1 MFFEIV
7 KKYRIAFLDANA
19 LNEVKLGLVWD
30 MCQIFSIWRITHVC
44 CGCFTHKVL
53 FIYLFIFME
62 RTNKGATES
71 LQSQV
76 EIVGNILNLRCFLNI
91 YCYVIIRYWAL
102 AERERERE
110 RNAINS
116 LIADESLKSVPLCVA
131 FLACFVS
138 FYLII
143 NLPIIPF

>member
-1 MFFEIV
+1 MV
-7 KKYRIAFLDANA
+7 KRYRIAFLDTNA
-19 LNEVKLGLVWD
+19 LNEVKLSLVQD

-110 RNAINS
+110 KRNQFVNCRRISQISSSLCCFPCLLRKFLFDNQPTYNS
-116 LIADESLKSVPLCVA
+116 FLI
-131 FLACFVS
+131 
-138 FYLII
+138 
-143 NLPIIPF
+143 

>member
-1 MFFEIV
+1 M
-7 KKYRIAFLDANA
+7 KSN
-19 LNEVKLGLVWD
+19 LVW
-30 MCQIFSIWRITHVC
+30 CRIYVKYLAFDTYLTSAM
-44 CGCFTHKVL
+44 GALRTKS
-53 FIYLFIFME
+53 YLFIFME

-76 EIVGNILNLRCFLNI
+76 QIVGNILNLRCFLNI

>member
-1 MFFEIV
+1 M
-7 KKYRIAFLDANA
+7 KSN
-19 LNEVKLGLVWD
+19 LVW
-30 MCQIFSIWRITHVC
+30 
-44 CGCFTHKVL
+44 CGIYVKYLAFGTYLTSAMGALRTKS
-53 FIYLFIFME
+53 YLFIFVE

-76 EIVGNILNLRCFLNI
+76 QIVGNILNLRCFLNI

-102 AERERERE
+102 AERERE

>member
-1 MFFEIV
+1 MKSNLAWCRIYV
-7 KKYRIAFLDANA
+7 KYLAFGTYLTSAMGA
-19 LNEVKLGLVWD
+19 LRTK
-30 MCQIFSIWRITHVC
+30 S
-44 CGCFTHKVL
+44 
-53 FIYLFIFME
+53 YLFIFME

-76 EIVGNILNLRCFLNI
+76 QIVGNILNLRCFLNI
-91 YCYVIIRYWAL
+91 YCYVIIRYWVL